1 MTNLDVQKSDFI
13 LHIHELLKKNKGSND
28 ERFQNTYDVYTYIY
42 ENQKVLEFLSHTD
55 DGRRFLALTISKALY
70 FIQILSSSK
79 YVNPRKRDMIELLNK
94 VMDCCD
100 NLLI

>member
-13 LHIHELLKKNKGSND
+13 VHIHELLKKNKGSNN

-42 ENQKVLEFLSHTD
+42 ENQKVLEVLSHTY
-55 DGRRFLALTISKALY
+55 DGRKFLALTISKAIY
-70 FIQILSSSK
+70 VIGILSDDN
-79 YVNPRKRDMIELLNK
+79 YVNPRKRDMVELLNK

-100 NLLI
+100 SLLI